1 MFFRNNIFDLQ
12 RGIPPVHP
20 VQNFKSFSLLHHYWH
35 NMKMHQMPKID
46 NGGLVPT
53 IQPEP
58 EFSQTGGFRNV
69 FDNVELIMY
78 I

>member
-1 MFFRNNIFDLQ
+1 
-12 RGIPPVHP
+12 
-20 VQNFKSFSLLHHYWH
+20 
-35 NMKMHQMPKID
+35 MHQMPKID

-78 I
+78 MKFQKIFMTGCRDMDKKLKKYLQNGIFPPFVTP